1 MIGFT
6 LRTKIILAVCAI
18 VAVAL
23 AANAYFHIT
32 TVRTELFE
40 SQRVRGKAL
49 AQAIVADVRKLHST
63 MAIADMAGLLGV
75 HCYQLH
81 ELNKDDGLA
90 HIAVLDRAGMIIA
103 HSDPTRFGQP
113 LADTELLPLL
123 ATNRIITLRDDRHYH
138 TLIPLSSL
146 IDGAEAVVD
155 VGWRS
160 EPVDRSVV
168 SILSFSLIMFL
179 ASTVVASA
187 AVSVLLS
194 KVFGQ
199 LEDARRAAEQGAKA
213 KTDFL
218 ANMSHEIR
226 TPMNAILGMARLAL
240 RSGLDP
246 RQHDYVIKIF
256 RSAQALLGI
265 INDILDFSKIEAG
278 KLTLEEVPFAIDEV
292 LETVANL
299 VGMRAEEKGLEV
311 IFRTDAKVP
320 RMLLGDPL
328 RFGQVLVNL
337 ANNAVKFTDC
347 GEIELSAQVID
358 ETAERIH
365 LAVSVRDT
373 GIGMSEEQC
382 LRLFQPFAQADPSTT
397 RRFGGTGLGLAICHH
412 LVAMMGGELR
422 VVSAPDRG
430 SIFTFTLWVGRGPQQ
445 ERPAALTIPRLAG
458 RRAMVVDDND
468 TNRAVLKEL
477 LAAWELEVCEADSG
491 EGAVRAVRDAL
502 HRREGYDVILV
513 DWKMPGMDGLTAS
526 QRILQEYAPD
536 QPPLLLMVTAYDR
549 AEVVDRARQVGIR
562 EVLTKPL
569 TSSVLF
575 DAIVRCYSESG
586 ELEQIITQLPGHG
599 DDWSALAGVRI
610 LVVEDNE
617 INQQVAVELLTDVG
631 ATVDIAADGR
641 QGVEMVRDGAYDL
654 VLMDMQMPVMDG
666 YTATRTIRG
675 ELGRTDLPIIA
686 MTAHA
691 MAGERE
697 KCLAAGM
704 NDYLAKPIDPDH
716 MYLLLAQWLKRS
728 PGATAQPAVAASGAG
743 ASNTDSDSD
752 TVLLPDHLPGFDL
765 VAALA
770 RVRGKR
776 DLLRRLILGFRDR
789 NARFGEEMRSALAAG
804 DLERASLLAH
814 SLKGAAG
821 TLGASAVQAAAGQ
834 VETALRE
841 QRVEAVPA
849 LLAAAEQALERALA
863 ATVVLDR
870 IETAEATAATDA
882 ADAADTAAPPAFDRE
897 TVTAAA
903 AALDAL
909 LAKNSLRARKAFAEF
924 KGLAAGHGGAESW
937 EGLEHGVERL
947 DFAAARV
954 ALAAL
959 TQDMHLERE
968 TG

>member
-1 MIGFT
+1 MIGFA

-49 AQAIVADVRKLHST
+49 SQAIVADVRKLHST
-63 MAIADMAGLLGV
+63 MALRDMAGLLGV
-75 HCYQLH
+75 HCYQLY

-90 HIAVLDRAGMIIA
+90 HIAVIDRAGVVIA
-103 HSDPTRFGQP
+103 HSDPSRFGQP
-113 LADTELLPLL
+113 LTDVELLPLL
-123 ATNRIITLRDDRHYH
+123 TTDRIITLRDDLHYH

-168 SILSFSLIMFL
+168 CILSFSLIMFL

-187 AVSVLLS
+187 AVSVLLN

-199 LEDARRAAEQGAKA
+199 LEDARRAAEQAAKA
-213 KTDFL
+213 KADFL

-311 IFRTDAKVP
+311 IFRTDSKVP
-320 RMLLGDPL
+320 RMLVGDPL

-358 ETAERIH
+358 ETDGRIH

-382 LRLFQPFAQADPSTT
+382 LRLFQPFAQADASTT

-422 VVSAPDRG
+422 VVSAPGRG

-445 ERPAALTIPRLAG
+445 ERPAALTIPRLSG

-491 EGAVRAVRDAL
+491 EGALRQVRDAL
-502 HRREGYDVILV
+502 HRREAYDVILV

-536 QPPLLLMVTAYDR
+536 RPPLLLMVTAYDR
-549 AEVVDRARQVGIR
+549 AEVVDRARQAGIR

-599 DDWSALAGVRI
+599 DDWSVLAGVRI

-641 QGVEMVRDGAYDL
+641 QGVEMVRDGTYDL

-704 NDYLAKPIDPDH
+704 DDYLAKPIDPDH
-716 MYLLLAQWLKRS
+716 MYLLLAQWLKRVS
-728 PGATAQPAVAASGAG
+728 GTTTHPAVAAGVEG
-743 ASNTDSDSD
+743 TSDAD
-752 TVLLPDHLPGFDL
+752 GDAALLPDHLPGFDL

-789 NARFGEEMRSALAAG
+789 NVRFGEEMRNALATG

-821 TLGASAVQAAAGQ
+821 TLGATAVQAAAGQ

-841 QRVEAVPA
+841 QRMEAVPT
-849 LLAAAEQALERALA
+849 LLAATEQALEQALA
-863 ATVVLDR
+863 ATMALDR
-870 IETAEATAATDA
+870 APAEAPAATETA
-882 ADAADTAAPPAFDRE
+882 PAFDRE
-897 TVTAAA
+897 AVTAAA
-903 AALDAL
+903 AALDTL

-937 EGLEHGVERL
+937 ESLERGLERL

-954 ALAAL
+954 ALAAI
-959 TQDMHLERE
+959 TQDMQLERE